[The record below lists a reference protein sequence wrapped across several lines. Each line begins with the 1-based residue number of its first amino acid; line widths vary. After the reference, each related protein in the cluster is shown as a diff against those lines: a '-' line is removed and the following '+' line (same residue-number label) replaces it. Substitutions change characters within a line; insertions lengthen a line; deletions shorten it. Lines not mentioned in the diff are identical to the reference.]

1 MKFAIIVF
9 PGSNC
14 DYDAFYALKNIGY
27 DVKFV
32 WHKNTSLNNFD
43 GILIPGGFSYG
54 DYLRTGAIAKFSPIM
69 KSVIKESKKGKVI
82 IGICNGFQILIESGL
97 LPGSLINN
105 SNIKFISKQVTLN
118 IKSSNSVFTRHIE
131 GKQLKMPIAHRQGNY
146 IANDKI
152 LEELQDNEQ
161 ILFEYANNPN
171 GSISNIAA
179 VSNANGNVLGM
190 MPHPERASDS
200 LLSPYSTNNGIE
212 IFRSMILSLEVMLKE

>member
-118 IKSSNSVFTRHIE
+118 IKSSNSVFTRYIE

-146 IANDKI
+146 IANDEI
-152 LEELQDNEQ
+152 LKELQDNEQ

-171 GSISNIAA
+171 GSMLNIAGII
-179 VSNANGNVLGM
+179 NKKRNVLGM
-190 MPHPERASDS
+190 MPHPERASDNILGS
-200 LLSPYSTNNGIE
+200 SDGKF
-212 IFRSMILSLEVMLKE
+212 IFESVLKNYA

>member
-1 MKFAIIVF
+1 LKFAIIIF

-27 DVKFV
+27 DVEFI
-32 WHKNTSLNNFD
+32 WHKNTSLKNFD

-69 KSVIKESKKGKVI
+69 KAVIEESKKGKII

-97 LPGSLINN
+97 LPGALINN

-118 IKSSNSVFTRHIE
+118 IKSSNSIFTKHINC
-131 GKQLKMPIAHRQGNY
+131 KQLKMPIAHRQGNY
-146 IANDKI
+146 IASDKTLSELKNND
-152 LEELQDNEQ
+152 Q

-171 GSISNIAA
+171 GSILNIAGIT
-179 VSNANGNVLGM
+179 NKKRNVLGM
-190 MPHPERASDS
+190 MPHPERASEGVLGSSDGK
-200 LLSPYSTNNGIE
+200 L
-212 IFRSMILSLEVMLKE
+212 IFESVLKNYV

>member
-32 WHKNTSLNNFD
+32 WHKNTSLDNFD

-69 KSVIKESKKGKVI
+69 KSVIKESEKGKVI

-118 IKSSNSVFTRHIE
+118 IKSSNSVFTNTKH
-131 GKQLKMPIAHRQGNY
+131 
-146 IANDKI
+146 
-152 LEELQDNEQ
+152 
-161 ILFEYANNPN
+161 
-171 GSISNIAA
+171 
-179 VSNANGNVLGM
+179 V
-190 MPHPERASDS
+190 
-200 LLSPYSTNNGIE
+200 
-212 IFRSMILSLEVMLKE
+212 

>member
-1 MKFAIIVF
+1 LKFAIIIF

-27 DVKFV
+27 DVEFI
-32 WHKNTSLNNFD
+32 WHKNTSLKNFD

-69 KSVIKESKKGKVI
+69 KAVIEESKKGKII

-97 LPGSLINN
+97 LPGALINN

-118 IKSSNSVFTRHIE
+118 IKSSNSIFTKHINC
-131 GKQLKMPIAHRQGNY
+131 KQLKMPIAHRQGNY
-146 IANDKI
+146 IASDKTLSKLKNND
-152 LEELQDNEQ
+152 Q

-171 GSISNIAA
+171 GSILNIAGIT
-179 VSNANGNVLGM
+179 NKKRNVLGM
-190 MPHPERASDS
+190 MPHPERASEGVLGSSDGK
-200 LLSPYSTNNGIE
+200 L
-212 IFRSMILSLEVMLKE
+212 IFESVLKNYV

>member
-32 WHKNTSLNNFD
+32 WHKNTSLDNFD

-131 GKQLKMPIAHRQGNY
+131 GKQMKMPIAHRQGNY

-152 LEELQDNEQ
+152 LKELQDNEQ

-171 GSISNIAA
+171 GSMLNIAGII
-179 VSNANGNVLGM
+179 NKKRNVLGM
-190 MPHPERASDS
+190 MPHPERASDNILGS
-200 LLSPYSTNNGIE
+200 SDGKF
-212 IFRSMILSLEVMLKE
+212 IFESVLKNYA

>member
-32 WHKNTSLNNFD
+32 WHKNTSLDNFD

-69 KSVIKESKKGKVI
+69 KSVIKESEKGKVI

-118 IKSSNSVFTRHIE
+118 IKSSNSVFTRDIQ

-152 LEELQDNEQ
+152 LKELQDNEQ

-171 GSISNIAA
+171 GSMLNIAGII
-179 VSNANGNVLGM
+179 NKKRNVLGM
-190 MPHPERASDS
+190 MPHPERASDNILGS
-200 LLSPYSTNNGIE
+200 SDGNF
-212 IFRSMILSLEVMLKE
+212 IFESVLKNYA

>member
-1 MKFAIIVF
+1 MKFAIIIF

-27 DVKFV
+27 DVEFI
-32 WHKNTSLNNFD
+32 WHKNRSLKNFD

-69 KSVIKESKKGKVI
+69 KAVIEESKKGKII

-97 LPGSLINN
+97 LPGALINN

-118 IKSSNSVFTRHIE
+118 IKSSNSVFTKHINCQ
-131 GKQLKMPIAHRQGNY
+131 QLKMPIAHRQGNY
-146 IANDKI
+146 IASDKTLSELKNND
-152 LEELQDNEQ
+152 Q

-171 GSISNIAA
+171 GSILNIAGIT
-179 VSNANGNVLGM
+179 NKKRNVLGM
-190 MPHPERASDS
+190 MPHPERASEGVLGSSDGK
-200 LLSPYSTNNGIE
+200 L
-212 IFRSMILSLEVMLKE
+212 IFESVLKNYV

>member
-69 KSVIKESKKGKVI
+69 QSIIKESKKGKII

-97 LPGSLINN
+97 LPGALINN
-105 SNIKFISKQVTLN
+105 SNIKFISKSVTLN
-118 IKSSNSVFTRHIE
+118 IKSSNSVFTKHIDNQ
-131 GKQLKMPIAHRQGNY
+131 QLKMPIAHRQGNY
-146 IANDKI
+146 IASDKTLKELKEND
-152 LEELQDNEQ
+152 Q
-161 ILFEYANNPN
+161 IIFEYANNPN
-171 GSISNIAA
+171 GSVLNIAGII
-179 VSNANGNVLGM
+179 NKKRNVLGM
-190 MPHPERASDS
+190 MPHPERASDIILGS
-200 LLSPYSTNNGIE
+200 DDGKL
-212 IFRSMILSLEVMLKE
+212 IFESILKKYV

>member
-1 MKFAIIVF
+1 MKFAIIIF

-27 DVKFV
+27 DVEFI
-32 WHKNTSLNNFD
+32 WHKNTSLKNFD

-69 KSVIKESKKGKVI
+69 KTVIKESKKGKII

-97 LPGSLINN
+97 LPGALINN

-118 IKSSNSVFTRHIE
+118 IKSSNSVFTKHINCQ
-131 GKQLKMPIAHRQGNY
+131 QLKMPIAHRQGNY
-146 IANDKI
+146 IASDKTLNELKNND
-152 LEELQDNEQ
+152 Q

-171 GSISNIAA
+171 GSMLNIAGIT
-179 VSNANGNVLGM
+179 NKKRNVLGM
-190 MPHPERASDS
+190 MPHPERASEGVLGSSDGK
-200 LLSPYSTNNGIE
+200 L
-212 IFRSMILSLEVMLKE
+212 IFESVLKNYV

>member
-32 WHKNTSLNNFD
+32 WHKNTSLDNFD

-118 IKSSNSVFTRHIE
+118 IKSSNSVFTRYIE

-146 IANDKI
+146 IANDEI
-152 LEELQDNEQ
+152 LKELQDNEQ

-171 GSISNIAA
+171 GSMLNIAGII
-179 VSNANGNVLGM
+179 NKKRNVLGM
-190 MPHPERASDS
+190 MPHPERASDNILGS
-200 LLSPYSTNNGIE
+200 SDGKF
-212 IFRSMILSLEVMLKE
+212 IFESVLKNYA

>member
-27 DVKFV
+27 DVDFI
-32 WHKNTSLNNFD
+32 WHKSTSLKNFD

-69 KSVIKESKKGKVI
+69 KAVIKESKKGKII

-97 LPGSLINN
+97 LPGALINN

-118 IKSSNSVFTRHIE
+118 IKSSNSVFTKHINCQ
-131 GKQLKMPIAHRQGNY
+131 QLKMPIAHRQGNY
-146 IANDKI
+146 IASDKTLNELKNND
-152 LEELQDNEQ
+152 Q

-171 GSISNIAA
+171 GSMLNIAGIT
-179 VSNANGNVLGM
+179 NKKRNVLGM
-190 MPHPERASDS
+190 MPHPERASEGVLGSSDGK
-200 LLSPYSTNNGIE
+200 L
-212 IFRSMILSLEVMLKE
+212 IFESVLKNYV

>member
-1 MKFAIIVF
+1 MKFAIIIF

-27 DVKFV
+27 DVEFI
-32 WHKNTSLNNFD
+32 WHKNRSLKNFD

-69 KSVIKESKKGKVI
+69 KAVIEESKKGKII

-97 LPGSLINN
+97 LPGALINN

-118 IKSSNSVFTRHIE
+118 IKSSNSIFTKHINC
-131 GKQLKMPIAHRQGNY
+131 KQLKMPIAHRQGNY
-146 IANDKI
+146 IASDKTLSKLKNND
-152 LEELQDNEQ
+152 Q

-171 GSISNIAA
+171 GSILNIAGIT
-179 VSNANGNVLGM
+179 NKKRNVLGM
-190 MPHPERASDS
+190 MPHPERASEGVLGSSDGK
-200 LLSPYSTNNGIE
+200 L
-212 IFRSMILSLEVMLKE
+212 IFESVLKNYV